1 MSKNFL
7 LKKDLKDI
15 RNSFFDRGFSIPVDK
30 QEMLSRHLKGGRLG
44 HGKKRTITFR
54 LNGKAFDVILR
65 SVGFDRK
72 KFPNHSEI
80 WQVNW
85 NANDAISKEVTKI
98 FFKSYTDDTED
109 GEYFVLYST
118 DKQDVFL
125 FEPIFNRDI
134 LIPKI
139 SELALESLLELPA
152 LTDDAA
158 TLIARCNLT
167 KIREMT
173 LSLGEDLKRNYR
185 YRCQICGRSVGEFYG
200 VNLVD
205 CHHIAPFSQS
215 LNNDQSNLLIVCP
228 NHHRIIHAANP
239 TFDRKR
245 KLYLY
250 PNGRE
255 EILQLNEHL

>member
-1 MSKNFL
+1 MKKNFL
-7 LKKDLKDI
+7 LSKKIDPSALK
-15 RNSFFDRGFSIPVDK
+15 RGFAIPVYA
-30 QEMLSRHLKGGRLG
+30 QEIFSCYLSGGRLA
-44 HGKKRTITFR
+44 HGEKRTVTIF
-54 LNGKAFDVILR
+54 LDGKRFDVILR
-65 SVGFDRK
+65 SVRFNK
-72 KFPNHSEI
+72 KDYPNRSEM
-80 WQVNW
+80 WQINW
-85 NANDAISKEVTKI
+85 SLNDAISKKVTEI
-98 FFKSYTDDTED
+98 FFKSYTDDAED

-118 DKQDVFL
+118 DKQDVFH
-125 FEPIFNRDI
+125 FEPIFNHDI

-139 SELALESLLELPA
+139 SELALENLLELPI

-158 TLIARCNLT
+158 TLIARCNLM

-173 LSLGEDLKRNYR
+173 LSRG
-185 YRCQICGRSVGEFYG
+185 QSIGEFYG
-200 VNLVD
+200 VDLVD

-255 EILQLNEHL
+255 EILQINEHL